1 MLDFL
6 QNTFSYWQAG
16 GPLLLLIALA
26 CVGIWTCFIRSCCL
40 LARTMRE
47 GAKVET
53 ALEKLPAGSSL
64 HTLQAELEKLCGGI
78 AVMLRMVMHDI
89 ILGAQ
94 PAEAFDSRQAE
105 CIRILQRDFI
115 LVAAFTAV
123 APLLGLLGTVI
134 GMIETFDAVA
144 SVTGN
149 TGSRVAGG
157 ISQALI
163 TTQFGLV
170 VALPGVFGLARLH
183 RMERHIE
190 VLMATCRVHA
200 IAAVMPSSNSPV
212 GAVQTLGPSPSGNF
226 PTHKGLRR

>member
-1 MLDFL
+1 MLDVM
-6 QNTFSYWQAG
+6 QNTINYWQAG

-26 CVGIWTCFIRSCCL
+26 CVGIWTCFLRSCNL
-40 LARTMRE
+40 LTHTLRE
-47 GAKVET
+47 GAEVES

-64 HTLQAELEKLCGGI
+64 NALQAELGAKRGAI
-78 AVMLRMVMHDI
+78 AVMLQMVVRDI
-89 ILGAQ
+89 QLGAQ
-94 PAEAFDSRQAE
+94 PAEAFDTRQAE
-105 CIRILQRDFI
+105 YIHILQRDFI
-115 LVAAFTAV
+115 LVAAFTAI

-170 VALPGVFGLARLH
+170 VALPGVFGLARLQ

-200 IAAVMPSSNSPV
+200 VAA
-212 GAVQTLGPSPSGNF
+212 AL
-226 PTHKGLRR
+226 PTGE